1 MQYSLGTIIGA
12 VVAVA
17 AVATAGWPSLVEFGT
32 YALTSVSGTLQELP
46 EDQVGLLYPF
56 SPTLSLLCPR
66 AALSLDSFL
75 VCLCNGG
82 ENRGEPCSSSHHIHH
97 THAPTFL
104 DRRCSC

>member
-46 EDQVGLLYPF
+46 EDQVGPYC
-56 SPTLSLLCPR
+56 TLS
-66 AALSLDSFL
+66 ANSVTALSLDPFL
-75 VCLCNGG
+75 ACLCNGG
-82 ENRGEPCSSSHHIHH
+82 ENRGE
-97 THAPTFL
+97 
-104 DRRCSC
+104 RNG